1 MDTTLKIGSVAI
13 SNTGGKEITID
24 TTPEG
29 ATEQSAK
36 KRQLGLLSVS
46 YHKKMYQPGFVL
58 AKVQLTRA
66 DYTSNKTIGL
76 TGKQIIDNFKNQTIT
91 LSRGSDTVASD
102 YYIYKVSPEF
112 KRNKDQHQYVD
123 VTLYCYSRDHMLTV
137 DKYCKTY
144 VNQKLVGD
152 PSKSTDKIDG
162 IILRELHE
170 GILKVAG
177 FTTSTID
184 YNNLRL
190 LKFAIDSKT
199 KREFIQPYLV
209 QYNESFYDFLART
222 ANRCGEFLYHEDGI
236 LHIGTPA
243 TDTKAAVDLETS
255 KVLAYRYVG
264 QVDHII
270 NSNLLSRDGG
280 DLGANNKTPDLYA
293 DSTGSYIY
301 YEELPIDE
309 YLGMILT
316 TNQFTSYEK
325 EFVKDW
331 RYIIVDILN
340 NVLNSV
346 SLPMMAAKL
355 LEKYG
360 EAAILATS
368 KSLLKNAD
376 KKGKWIDPADDERKY
391 FYMDSLLD
399 LPLLPTTKVSLYGS
413 MLSQATQQ
421 LNYLEQQNLNAKFYQ
436 FVDKCSKQVAQ
447 KLVEVDVDE
456 KTSTC
461 ALGNVVTLD
470 GDTYVV
476 IEVKETLLS
485 EVADTTAGQKL
496 VLVPMLNADVLKYT
510 KTENEEDIY
519 DTKATLSLFCPP
531 PMVPFVRT
539 VGAQRAFVAKNGD
552 PEGLGRVCIRY
563 PWQKA
568 SDTESPWIRIA
579 VPFAPNDAVNDN
591 AGFFFEPA
599 VGDEVLVDYENGNI
613 EHPIIVGSLYTRRT
627 PAPTSDR
634 SIVSRKGHSLSFND
648 GDSGSDFF
656 AGIMPA
662 YSLAAKYASLGNAKI
677 DWLGDDCVSGGITLS
692 DKWGLYKIAASS
704 TERKITIKSP
714 FGDVDI
720 SAFSGITISAP
731 NGDISIKG
739 KNVTIE
745 AGNELKLISGKSIDE
760 KKEYEETFK
769 KSLLTSTVSS
779 LLAPILDFSLLRTMM
794 EALLKPVAGTLTV
807 QSGRY
812 LLLMAG
818 GGKAE
823 IPQRGLSIDGIYK
836 GVGNNDQ
843 VVLANTL
850 AFTKEIANKWVD
862 DIAALYGVVK
872 ARLTPIRAMGN
883 APAQMTAPDPNDI
896 LTALRGHLNTEYTN
910 NDITLTD
917 ANGDKDT
924 VCAHL
929 NIARTYL
936 ANLED
941 YCKNPY
947 AHIGIGKGQQ
957 IHTASIRF
965 IIRSIPDNLLPPL
978 FVAVKNQ
985 TATFTGADPN
995 WGEAKKLLRRVMAV
1009 KLLTESTKYG
1019 KMIEQKKDDNIHGG
1033 TTVDFN
1039 QAGDYIG
1046 SNNNN
1051 WDDFIKLLVEHE
1063 QTEAEKY
1070 GEAFFNKLS
1079 ENMPLVGWKAEHYL
1093 WDTYKVGEI
1102 LMADKGSTETINI
1115 VNGAL
1120 NRTKNTMIIDRVKD
1134 ILRNF

>member
-1 MDTTLKIGSVAI
+1 MDTTLKIGYVAI
-13 SNTGGKEITID
+13 SNIGGNVITID

-29 ATEQSAK
+29 ATEQSSE
-36 KRQLGLLSVS
+36 KRKLGLLSVS

-58 AKVQLTRA
+58 AKVQLTRE
-66 DYTSNKTIGL
+66 DYSNNKDIGL
-76 TGKQIIDNFKNQTIT
+76 TGKQIISYFTNLRIE
-91 LSRGSDTVASD
+91 LSRGSDKVASD

-112 KRNKDQHQYVD
+112 KRDKDKHQYVD
-123 VTLYCYSRDHMLTV
+123 VTLYCYSRDHKLTI

-152 PSKSTDKIDG
+152 PSKSADKIDG
-162 IILRELHE
+162 IILCELQQG
-170 GILKVAG
+170 GILKTSG
-177 FTTSTID
+177 FKTENID
-184 YNNLRL
+184 YDNLRL
-190 LKFAIDSKT
+190 LKFVVDSKT

-222 ANRCGEFLYHEDGI
+222 ANRCGEFLYHEDGK
-236 LHIGTPA
+236 LHIGIPA
-243 TDTKAAVDLETS
+243 TDTKADVDLDTS

-264 QVDHII
+264 QSTSI
-270 NSNLLSRDGG
+270 NPPASLSRDGL
-280 DLGANNKTPDLYA
+280 DLGADDKTPILY
-293 DSTGSYIY
+293 SPTTGPTYIY
-301 YEELPIDE
+301 YDELPIDE

-316 TNQFTSYEK
+316 SNQFTSVEK

-340 NVLNSV
+340 NVLNSP

-355 LEKYG
+355 TEKYT
-360 EAAILATS
+360 ETFIAALPKTVV
-368 KSLLKNAD
+368 KNLD
-376 KKGKWIDPADDERKY
+376 KNGKWINTAADERKY
-391 FYMDSLLD
+391 SYWDS
-399 LPLLPTTKVSLYGS
+399 LLPTTKVSLYGS
-413 MLSQATQQ
+413 MLSPSSQH

-447 KLVEVDVDE
+447 QLVEVDVDE

-470 GDTYVV
+470 GEKYVV
-476 IEVKETLLS
+476 IEVKETLLN

-496 VLVPMLNADVLKYT
+496 VLVPMLNADVLKYS

-519 DTKATLSLFCPP
+519 DTNATLSLFCPP

-563 PWQKA
+563 PWQKD

-662 YSLAAKYASLGNAKI
+662 YSLAAKYASLGNGKI
-677 DWLGDDCVSGGITLS
+677 NWLGDDCVSGGITLS

-745 AGNELKLISGKSIDE
+745 AGNELKLVSGKSIDE
-760 KKEYEETFK
+760 KKEYKETFV
-769 KSLLTSTVSS
+769 KSLISSTVSS
-779 LLAPILDFSLLRTMM
+779 LLAPVVDFSVLRTMM

-823 IPQRGLSIDGIYK
+823 IPQRGLSIEGINRATA
-836 GVGNNDQ
+836 NNDQ
-843 VVLANTL
+843 VMLANTL
-850 AFTKEIANKWVD
+850 AFTKEIVNKWID
-862 DIAALYGVVK
+862 DLASLYREVK
-872 ARLTPIRAMGN
+872 RELTAIENKGN
-883 APAQMTAPDPNDI
+883 QAQLTAPDPDDI
-896 LTALRGHLNTEYTN
+896 LTGMWGHLKKEYKATEISFNDPNSNPRAQEFCDDLNTLRTHLKTLYNYCKDPVTLIGIEKSGQIDIKALRYIMH
-910 NDITLTD
+910 TLPE
-917 ANGDKDT
+917 A
-924 VCAHL
+924 
-929 NIARTYL
+929 
-936 ANLED
+936 
-941 YCKNPY
+941 
-947 AHIGIGKGQQ
+947 
-957 IHTASIRF
+957 
-965 IIRSIPDNLLPPL
+965 LLPPTI
-978 FVAVKNQ
+978 VTIRNQ
-985 TATFTGADPN
+985 NESFTVDPH
-995 WGEAKKLLRRVMAV
+995 WDTAKKDLRRQLAF
-1009 KLLTESTKYG
+1009 KLLTESTTYG
-1019 KMIEQKKDDNIHGG
+1019 KMLEQRTDANVHNG
-1033 TTVDFN
+1033 TVVDFSPGKDHTTDN
-1039 QAGDYIG
+1039 DW
-1046 SNNNN
+1046 N
-1051 WDDFIKLLVEHE
+1051 DFITLLVEHE
-1063 QTEAEKY
+1063 KSKTAEKK
-1070 GEAFFNKLS
+1070 EAYLSAFTDKLT
-1079 ENMPLVGWKAEHYL
+1079 ENLPYFGWKAEHYL

-1115 VNGAL
+1115 VNGVL
-1120 NRTKNTMIIDRVKD
+1120 NRTKSTKLIDRVKD